1 MKEKIVK
8 ILSTIFGYGIMI
20 TLFAGGLSFFG
31 YLAALCIGGET
42 ATRICTFIYKQYF
55 PVVFIVTALLIL
67 LGLIRIYISKEHTFT
82 ANMKKRVTDK
92 EKEAEEKA
100 KAEAEVKA
108 AEETVAEE
116 AVAVENAVEK
126 TETAR
131 G

>member
-31 YLAALCIGGET
+31 YMAALCIGGET
-42 ATRICTFIYKQYF
+42 ATKICTFIYKQYF

-67 LGLIRIYISKEHTFT
+67 LGLIRIYISGEHTFT
-82 ANMKKRVTDK
+82 ANMKKK
-92 EKEAEEKA
+92 AEEKH
-100 KAEAEVKA
+100 AEADNK
-108 AEETVAEE
+108 TVS
-116 AVAVENAVEK
+116 
-126 TETAR
+126 